1 MELREMGCEVLVE
14 TIYFAQNSDQWRRLV
29 NDVMNITHGAESFLK
44 MQLSFIWSKVP
55 ESPLPFSQKHVT
67 GLQAEPGESVSHT
80 EDVDNDKVP

>member
-44 MQLSFIWSKVP
+44 M
-55 ESPLPFSQKHVT
+55 
-67 GLQAEPGESVSHT
+67 
-80 EDVDNDKVP
+80 